1 MVLGAV
7 HRERLRGEG
16 TCLTCTGPVLFG
28 EDVRVCH
35 EIGLWHEDCGMPA
48 GLPTLVWKARME
60 RARMNAFQSGLQA
73 SIHAVPYDRP
83 NIAVNAAA

>member
-35 EIGLWHEDCGMPA
+35 GIGLWHEDCGTPA
-48 GLPTLVWKARME
+48 KLSTLIWKARME
-60 RARMNAFQSGLQA
+60 HARTNAFQSGLQA
-73 SIHAVPYDRP
+73 TTYAVPYDRP
-83 NIAVNAAA
+83 NIVANAAA

>member
-28 EDVRVCH
+28 EEIRVCH
-35 EIGLWHEDCGMPA
+35 EIGLWHEDCGMPER
-48 GLPTLVWKARME
+48 LPTLVWKARME
-60 RARMNAFQSGLQA
+60 RARTNAFQSGLQT
-73 SIHAVPYDRP
+73 SIHAVPYDQP
-83 NIAVNAAA
+83 SVANIAA